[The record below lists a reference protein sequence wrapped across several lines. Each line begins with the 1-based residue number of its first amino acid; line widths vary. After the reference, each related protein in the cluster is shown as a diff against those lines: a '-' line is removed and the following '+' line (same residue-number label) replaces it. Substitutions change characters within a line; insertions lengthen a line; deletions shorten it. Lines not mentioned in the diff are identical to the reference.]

1 MARTASF
8 KRRKNMKTNEKPI
21 AGVTLNVIA
30 EYPDGRKYAVKHS
43 YCMRMGKGNSLL
55 LPTVINVLEQRFPH
69 AKRLNFVSE
78 KEFLD
83 EVEKGAIVQ
92 TPVDNKRT
100 VLFDALPE

>member
-1 MARTASF
+1 
-8 KRRKNMKTNEKPI
+8 MKTNEKPI

-83 EVEKGAIVQ
+83 ECEKGAIVQ